1 MEFVVLE
8 GWCWG
13 NGSIQEFKSLLCW
26 FVLLADTKA
35 ADMTFLLSLPT
46 CEINRDLKAVGG

>member
-35 ADMTFLLSLPT
+35 ADMNFLLSLPT

>member
-8 GWCWG
+8 VWGWG
-13 NGSIQEFKSLLCW
+13 NGSVQEFTSSLCW

-35 ADMTFLLSLPT
+35 ADTNFLLNLPT
-46 CEINRDLKAVGG
+46 CEINRDLKVVGG